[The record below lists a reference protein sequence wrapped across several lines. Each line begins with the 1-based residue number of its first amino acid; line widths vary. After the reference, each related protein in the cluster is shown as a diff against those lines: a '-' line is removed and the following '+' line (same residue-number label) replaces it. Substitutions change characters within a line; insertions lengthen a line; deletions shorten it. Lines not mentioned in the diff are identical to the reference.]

1 MTAEPVLTTDL
12 ARGEQVHYRN
22 TDSKQTSRC
31 GAAPDA
37 GVKPLCWV
45 EVTVSRGKKNYT
57 GFVPAARG
65 LEAGK
70 GFTDA
75 FCAADTPRE
84 ALLVEPCGKQTSIA
98 LMLTLVLDDYSR
110 FQPFTV

>member
-12 ARGEQVHYRN
+12 ARGEQVHYN
-22 TDSKQTSRC
+22 NIYSKQTSRC

-37 GVKPLCWV
+37 GVEPLCWV
-45 EVTVSRGKKNYT
+45 QVIVSRGGRNYT

-65 LEAGK
+65 LESGT

-75 FCAADTPRE
+75 FCAADTPQE
-84 ALLVEPCGKQTSIA
+84 ALLVEPCGEQTN
-98 LMLTLVLDDYSR
+98 VY
-110 FQPFTV
+110 